1 MYFCKMKVR
10 IKEIAKNKGYTLD
23 DIAKKMGIIYN
34 ALYQRLSVS
43 PKLSTLEEIATILNC
58 PIQELLEAPEGY
70 SHFYDDKTGEWLG
83 IRKK

>member
-1 MYFCKMKVR
+1 MYFCKMKNR
-10 IKEIAKNKGYTLD
+10 IKEIAKRKGYTLD

-43 PKLSTLEEIATILNC
+43 PKLSTLEEISNIIGCSLH
-58 PIQELLEAPEGY
+58 ELLEAPEGY
-70 SHFYDDKTGEWLG
+70 SHFYDEKTGEWLG

>member
-1 MYFCKMKVR
+1 MYFCKMKER

-23 DIAKKMGIIYN
+23 DVAKKMGIIYN

-70 SHFYDDKTGEWLG
+70 AHFYDDKTGEWLG

>member
-1 MYFCKMKVR
+1 MKER

-43 PKLSTLEEIATILNC
+43 PKLSTLEEIAKILNC
-58 PIQELLEAPEGY
+58 PIQELLDAPEGY
-70 SHFYDDKTGEWLG
+70 AHFYDDKTGEWLG

>member
-1 MYFCKMKVR
+1 MYLCEMKER

-23 DIAKKMGIIYN
+23 DVAKKMGIIYN

-58 PIQELLEAPEGY
+58 PVQELLEAPEGY
-70 SHFYDDKTGEWLG
+70 AHFYDDKTGEWLG

>member
-1 MYFCKMKVR
+1 MYFCKMKAR

-23 DIAKKMGIIYN
+23 DIASKMGIIYN

-43 PKLSTLEEIATILNC
+43 PKLSTLEEIAKILNC
-58 PIQELLEAPEGY
+58 SIQELLPAPEGFA
-70 SHFYDDKTGEWLG
+70 HFYDDKTGEWLG

>member
-1 MYFCKMKVR
+1 MKER

-43 PKLSTLEEIATILNC
+43 PKLSTLEEIAQILNC

-70 SHFYDDKTGEWLG
+70 AHFYDDKTGEWLG